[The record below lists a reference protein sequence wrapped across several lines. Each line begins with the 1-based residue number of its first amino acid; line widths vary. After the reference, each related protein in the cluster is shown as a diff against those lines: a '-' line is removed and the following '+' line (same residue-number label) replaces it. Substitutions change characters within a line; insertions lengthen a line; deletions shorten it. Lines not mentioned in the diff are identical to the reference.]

1 MSPKQVRLLEVI
13 TLVFSLLVVVSLS
26 EIVAW
31 VSLKKFFPRDEI
43 VRQILLR
50 NSERQV
56 VEGFNSIGQAYL
68 LYIPAPGFSRGGI
81 LQHNEHGYRGPA
93 VPLRRT
99 PAKLRILFLGGST
112 TYGTGVGDPEK
123 TYPAQLGQILEQ
135 QSLEGMSGVEVINGG
150 LIWGTTAEIMTHYLF
165 KYRYYRPD
173 IVVVHTGAND
183 AQATAQGAN
192 YHPDYSHWRQQLP
205 ELRMLPPKVRWLMRS
220 RTFAL
225 LAIRLF
231 YADVV
236 SGALFVRF
244 DDSPPPAAWYTNTQ
258 TDPERTGQ
266 IPEEDLAFK
275 QNLTTIIREI
285 KADGAE
291 VLLVPTRLNPDPH
304 APGYWAEVPIEA
316 ARNERILKQLGL
328 EFEVDVAPFPA
339 AVISPENWID
349 SVHLDEKGNR
359 EKAHHVAENLVPII
373 RRLSVRNKD
382 RRSLG
387 SRR

>member
-1 MSPKQVRLLEVI
+1 MRMLEVI
-13 TLVFSLLVVVSLS
+13 TLLSALLVVVGLT

-31 VSLKKFFPRDEI
+31 VSLEKFFPRDEV

-50 NSERQV
+50 NSKGQV
-56 VEGFNSIGQAYL
+56 VEDFNSIGQAYL
-68 LYIPAPGFSRGGI
+68 LYIPAPGFSQGGI

-93 VPLRRT
+93 IPLRRT
-99 PAKLRILFLGGST
+99 RAKLRILFLGGST
-112 TYGTGVGDPEK
+112 TYGVGVGDPEK

-135 QSLEGMSGVEVINGG
+135 QSLEGVSGVEVINAG

-173 IVVVHTGAND
+173 IVVVNTGAND

-205 ELRMLPPKVRWLMRS
+205 ELRALPPKVRWLMHS

-231 YADVV
+231 YSDVA

-244 DDSPPPAAWYTNTQ
+244 DDSPPPAAWYTHAQ
-258 TDPERTGQ
+258 TDPEKTGQ

-304 APGYWAEVPIEA
+304 SDGYWAEVPDEA
-316 ARNERILKQLGL
+316 ARNERILKQLAS

-339 AVISPENWID
+339 EVISPENWID
-349 SVHLDEKGNR
+349 SVHLDEEGIL
-359 EKAHHVAENLVPII
+359 EKANHVAESLLPIV
-373 RRLSVRNKD
+373 RRLSVRNRD
-382 RRSLG
+382 RR
-387 SRR
+387 